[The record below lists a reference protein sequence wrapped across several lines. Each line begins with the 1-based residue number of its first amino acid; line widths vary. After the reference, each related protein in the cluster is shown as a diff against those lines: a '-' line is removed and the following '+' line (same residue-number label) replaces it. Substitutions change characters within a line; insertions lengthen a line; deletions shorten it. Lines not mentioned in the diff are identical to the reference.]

1 MRNNKM
7 ELRMAMADF
16 NNTTEMEMDAFE
28 AYALMDAESIWQN
41 AQSIIREHAVD
52 AFEDIVDALVA
63 DRLALYC
70 DEEREEMGLV
80 EYSRHLD
87 NGDEGYSWDFYS
99 DWFKDVFGFR
109 PRW

>member
-16 NNTTEMEMDAFE
+16 NNTTEMVEMFDEYEMEEYSYIWGE
-28 AYALMDAESIWQN
+28 AKKVIADNISK
-41 AQSIIREHAVD
+41 
-52 AFEDIVDALVA
+52 FEDIVEMLKNH
-63 DRLALYC
+63 RLELQT
-70 DEEREEMGLV
+70 EEDREEMGLV

>member
-16 NNTTEMEMDAFE
+16 NNTTEME
-28 AYALMDAESIWQN
+28 
-41 AQSIIREHAVD
+41 VD
-52 AFEDIVDALVA
+52 LDELQYYQELWNNVQRTISEFCNDIVDIAEAIKRDKYVCYA
-63 DRLALYC
+63 DECER
-70 DEEREEMGLV
+70 EERELH
-80 EYSRHLD
+80 EYGRHLD

-99 DWFKDVFGFR
+99 DWYKDVYGIR

>member
-16 NNTTEMEMDAFE
+16 NNTTEMVEMDEWIVEE
-28 AYALMDAESIWQN
+28 AQYIWEQARALVIEAGK
-41 AQSIIREHAVD
+41 
-52 AFEDIVDALVA
+52 DIVDACVNHRIDLQTA
-63 DRLALYC
+63 
-70 DEEREEMGLV
+70 EEREEMGLV

-87 NGDEGYSWDFYS
+87 NGDEGYSWDYYS

-109 PRW
+109 PQWQV

>member
-16 NNTTEMEMDAFE
+16 NNTTEMVDMFDEYEMEEYSYIWGE
-28 AYALMDAESIWQN
+28 AQRVIAEHLSK
-41 AQSIIREHAVD
+41 
-52 AFEDIVDALVA
+52 FEDIVEMLKEHYLDLQTA
-63 DRLALYC
+63 
-70 DEEREEMGLV
+70 EERDEMELF
-80 EYSRHLD
+80 EYGRHLD

-99 DWFKDVFGFR
+99 DWFKDVYGIR